1 MSEISESV
9 SRSFSWERIDY
20 PESDGEPLAE
30 TDTHY
35 RQITDL
41 RFSLE
46 QYCIR
51 KFGQVYVAA
60 NLFLYYVEGDPRK
73 VLAPD
78 IFVVLGVLPGD
89 RRIFR
94 LWEEGKGPDVV
105 FEITSKSTRI
115 DDIGNKKG
123 LYEALGVSEY
133 FLFDPLHEY
142 MEPQL
147 KGYRLEEGLY
157 RPIAEIPLIC
167 RTLGLLLKVDKDK
180 HLRLFELGSEA
191 PLPTP
196 LEEAERAEREAERA
210 EREARARLKLEEEV
224 ERLKKKLA
232 EAGGR

>member
-9 SRSFSWERIDY
+9 SRAFSWERIDY

-41 RFSLE
+41 KFSLE

-73 VLAPD
+73 VVAPD
-78 IFVVLGVLPGD
+78 IFVVLGVSPGD
-89 RRIFR
+89 RRIFK
-94 LWEEGKGPDVV
+94 LWEEGKSPDVV

-133 FLFDPLHEY
+133 FLFDPLQEY
-142 MEPQL
+142 MELQL
-147 KGYRLEEGLY
+147 RGYRLEEGLY
-157 RPIAEIPLIC
+157 RPIAEIPLTC
-167 RTLGLLLKVDKDK
+167 KSLGLILKVDKDR
-180 HLRLFELGSEA
+180 HLRLFEAGSEA

-196 LEEAERAEREAERA
+196 LEEAERA

-232 EAGGR
+232 EAEGR